1 MEAGLAERDVRD
13 EGGARGH
20 EAPGLEVFAILLD
33 DLDDAES
40 VLLRQRGAPGTGGQL
55 WVSASSSRARLGA

>member
-13 EGGARGH
+13 GGRAPGH
-20 EAPGLEVFAILLD
+20 EALGLEVFAILLD